1 MKTFLAFALLPLLAG
16 VLHAGPQ
23 TSTRYSIIAN
33 STDGGGKRTAS
44 VNYSNDG
51 SMGGVTGISTVAAP
65 AETAKS
71 GYLGQLYEVTA
82 VQVAANP
89 TTMNEGST
97 QQLAATAS
105 LDDGTM
111 LASLASAVS
120 WSVVSGPITSISSSG
135 LATAGHVYEDTAA
148 TVRGS
153 FFGASSTLGLSIL
166 NTGNDDLG
174 IYAGDGIDDPWQV
187 QYFGQNNPNAAP
199 GFVSD
204 ASGLTNLFKY
214 TAGLV
219 PNDSSSRFVLRNA
232 RAPDQPG
239 QMQIVISPRLSDRTY
254 KVKASPTL
262 GSGAVW
268 SDLASFS
275 ISDNGTE
282 RTITDLDATGA
293 SKFYHVE
300 ITKP

>member
-1 MKTFLAFALLPLLAG
+1 MKTASAFALLPLLVG
-16 VLHAGPQ
+16 MLHAGPR
-23 TSTRYSIIAN
+23 TSTNYAITTDSN
-33 STDGGGKRTAS
+33 DGGGKRATS
-44 VNYSNDG
+44 VNYTNDG
-51 SMGGVTGISTVAAP
+51 SAGGVTGISSVASP

-82 VQVAANP
+82 VQVTATP
-89 TTMNEGST
+89 TTLNEGST
-97 QQLAATAS
+97 RQLAAAAT

-120 WSVVSGPITSISSSG
+120 WSVVSGPVTGISSSG
-135 LATAGHVYEDTAA
+135 LATAGHVYQDTAA
-148 TVRGS
+148 TVQGS
-153 FFGASSTLGLSIL
+153 YFGASSTLGLSIL

-174 IYAGDGIDDPWQV
+174 SYAGDGIDDPWQV
-187 QYFGQNNPNAAP
+187 QYFGQNNPHAAP

-219 PNDSSSRFVLRNA
+219 PNDSSSRFLLHNA
-232 RAPDQPG
+232 PVPNQPG

-254 KVKASPTL
+254 TIKASPTL

-268 SDLASFS
+268 SDLTSFS

-282 RTITDLDATGA
+282 RTITDLDATGP